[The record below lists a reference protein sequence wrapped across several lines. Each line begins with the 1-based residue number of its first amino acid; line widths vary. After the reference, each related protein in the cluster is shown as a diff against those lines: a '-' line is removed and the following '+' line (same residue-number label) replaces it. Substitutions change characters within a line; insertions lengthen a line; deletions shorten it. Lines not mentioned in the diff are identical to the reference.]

1 MAAGTPQNM
10 PLSGQAPNRAG
21 GFSWEVDDIQQLR
34 RFIVLG
40 TEGGT
45 YHIGEKE
52 LGREN
57 ALSIIK
63 LIRAG
68 RGVEVVEE
76 ITRYSIEGR
85 AAKQNPIIF
94 ALALCARDDDIATK
108 KAAYDALNK
117 VCRIPTHLFAFVQF
131 CEALS
136 TGSGWGRSHRRA
148 IQNWYLEK
156 SSKAL
161 ALAVTKYQQREG
173 WSHRDLL
180 RLSHVKSSRPEIACV
195 LKYVIKGYWEC
206 AEFASL
212 NEEVDNTLEFLHA
225 VQMAKE
231 CDEQTLIQLIRQH
244 NLVRE
249 HIPTQ
254 FLNSSSVSI
263 SNYCV
268 IINSAL
274 LHVGMGCPSS

>member
-1 MAAGTPQNM
+1 MAANTSQSS
-10 PLSGQAPNRAG
+10 PLPGQVPNSAG
-21 GFSWEVDDIQQLR
+21 GFSWEVDDMQQLR

-45 YHIGEKE
+45 YYIGEKE
-52 LGREN
+52 LGKEN
-57 ALSIIK
+57 ALSIIR
-63 LIRAG
+63 LIQAK
-68 RGVEVVEE
+68 RGVEVIEE
-76 ITRYSIEGR
+76 IVRYSVEGR
-85 AAKQNPIIF
+85 TAKQNPIIF
-94 ALALCARDDDIATK
+94 ALALCARDDDLATK

-136 TGSGWGRSHRRA
+136 AGSGWGRSHRRA

-173 WSHRDLL
+173 WSHHDLL
-180 RLSHVKSSRPEIACV
+180 RLSHVKSDKPEIACIF
-195 LKYVIKGYWEC
+195 KYIIKGYSACE
-206 AEFASL
+206 EFASL
-212 NEEVDNTLEFLHA
+212 NKEVDDTLEFLRA
-225 VQMAKE
+225 VETAKE
-231 CDEQTLIQLIRQH
+231 CDEQTLIQLIRKY

-254 FLNSSSVSI
+254 FLKSSGVSCLKYYNLCI
-263 SNYCV
+263 
-268 IINSAL
+268 
-274 LHVGMGCPSS
+274 